1 MMENMEN
8 NYDNFEVAFDE
19 LKNIVKKFENNEITI
34 EELINNYEQGMK
46 AYSYCMKKL
55 EDTQKKIKFI
65 ETNYE

>member
-1 MMENMEN
+1 MENMEN